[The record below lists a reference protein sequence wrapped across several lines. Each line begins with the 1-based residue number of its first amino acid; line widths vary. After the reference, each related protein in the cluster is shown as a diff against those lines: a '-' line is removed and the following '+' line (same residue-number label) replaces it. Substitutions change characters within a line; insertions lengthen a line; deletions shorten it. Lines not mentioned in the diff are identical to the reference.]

1 VFGGRRAPLAMT
13 SRCCGCLKEFTCFSF
28 NVQFCNDCL
37 FSHFID
43 KNGWPRY
50 ASDEGIK
57 EKKHMNF
64 VLDDN
69 DETVKVSLEMDG
81 HGNVYVLFNDIRVC
95 FFYKETGQLN
105 RLWLTGEKALELRE
119 LGFYMKE
126 NRIGYNAE

>member
-1 VFGGRRAPLAMT
+1 
-13 SRCCGCLKEFTCFSF
+13 
-28 NVQFCNDCL
+28 
-37 FSHFID
+37 
-43 KNGWPRY
+43 
-50 ASDEGIK
+50 
-57 EKKHMNF
+57 MNF